1 MILTHYDA
9 KTNKTV
15 LAVFQES
22 ELRNTKRH
30 VIDGYPGKFDTV
42 DSLLQTISELILGYD
57 TSLAELQEWLDS
69 NYPDLNIKLPP
80 LSVCVERSWGREDN
94 KIKCDLSNECMDY
107 DWVWENGERT
117 HTIYPCCEECSRNY
131 EYKLHL
137 ANPHLDLGKRLD

>member
-1 MILTHYDA
+1 MILTHYDT

-30 VIDGYPGKFDTV
+30 VIDGYLGKFDTV
-42 DSLLQTISELILGYD
+42 ESLLQIISELILGYD

-80 LSVCVERSWGREDN
+80 LLVCVERDWRLEDN

-107 DWVWENGERT
+107 DWVWKNGEHI
-117 HTIYPCCEECSRNY
+117 HTMHPCCEECSINY
-131 EYKLHL
+131 EHELCL
-137 ANPHLDLGKRLD
+137 VNPHLDLDKRLD